1 MVLERSSTSFQ
12 LDDDGRVVGLVSHH
26 LVEELMVL
34 ACGASVNLRNH
45 VVAEKLVEASAG
57 VGEETSEAGVRQA
70 VLRLDTM
77 MALQSFASTVRVKQE
92 VLEMLPK
99 EHMIRTLSGSRDSNS
114 SDDKSGEERKRAVRC
129 SQKLPR
135 ATYEAVECR
144 RVPSLEPGIL
154 MPHLN
159 LDELKAV
166 CDSVLKEFKEA
177 EYMAWNVSPEKVRV
191 FELQRANVY
200 MHFTSPI
207 RRYADILVHR
217 RLAFILG
224 AQGDLESQSS
234 HGVAFLESLKEAA
247 APPFA
252 AQPQT
257 SPAPSF
263 REVINCNTKKRD
275 AQDARSPAQMEE
287 IQTVLSDYVQR
298 SGGIDVDDAVLTRIL
313 VQPAEIQDRFIAL
326 RAADTGRAAAVL
338 PQTLRL
344 RRNLHRVAQK
354 IQDPPDPPIAEVGT
368 KIIGIRNALSTT
380 SPHSDH
386 RTLTVVIP
394 ISIAMSVMQYD
405 KKLWQMAGKLSY
417 AVVLAH
423 FSRESLEHDV
433 LSRLFGIHLDP
444 IIVLS
449 QEVSTARDSRYLDRC
464 KASEYVFVAHPRRL
478 VDWSCRVLLE
488 KLQRLSVR
496 LATVGAQA
504 GRQAGKGSGWQDLER
519 FLLEPVFLCGPLF
532 QPVFPVLHWA
542 IRLPWA
548 EAAEKAPGATR
559 AIDSTTAAAP
569 APTWCCVAVRV
580 IPCAVLAAPVSSMGS
595 TRGVSPMESME
606 QSKEEKVMPAEE
618 GKPDTEEE
626 PLHKLKSIAW
636 GAGASMLAYGVVE
649 TLAEGDAEIA
659 EDAVDFLHS
668 TYTSCVAVSGISS
681 LQPHSEH
688 RVALPEDM
696 AQIDGDGDRDID
708 GEGSADD
715 EEVWLDDEGIAM
727 QLNAYAAVAS
737 ELEEDTLGEE
747 YAEARCRGGIVVPA
761 LEQFRETLEGIDEH
775 LLGDCLDRSE
785 IKIFGAEV
793 DRRFMAARHEMEEE
807 AASCSDPVRRQS
819 IIDEQN
825 ENKNQVIQLI
835 GGARDYRIKLYVLL
849 PLRLHGFVKPELY
862 GLLSK
867 NLLTQRFTY
876 HFLNGKGRGPV
887 VRMFCHSLG
896 YFLAD
901 VGLILVRG
909 GVFRNWPK
917 LWAARLTHHFIQTC
931 AVSPCLF
938 RTRPAEALALRSVL
952 CIAYFAEFSNIFL
965 RLSNFLRRR
974 NGSISLRR
982 AVNLMLLGSFAASR
996 MFNFAFAMRV
1006 FWLARAYVH
1015 PRIFQML
1022 ISIQASGY
1030 MLNLAWFVKIAQI
1043 AAKSV
1048 SIPSV
1053 EC

>member
-1 MVLERSSTSFQ
+1 
-12 LDDDGRVVGLVSHH
+12 
-26 LVEELMVL
+26 
-34 ACGASVNLRNH
+34 
-45 VVAEKLVEASAG
+45 
-57 VGEETSEAGVRQA
+57 
-70 VLRLDTM
+70 
-77 MALQSFASTVRVKQE
+77 
-92 VLEMLPK
+92 MLPK
-99 EHMIRTLSGSRDSNS
+99 ELREHAPRTL
-114 SDDKSGEERKRAVRC
+114 KELLPWC

-135 ATYEAVECR
+135 ATYE
-144 RVPSLEPGIL
+144 
-154 MPHLN
+154 
-159 LDELKAV
+159 AV

-177 EYMAWNVSPEKVRV
+177 EYMVAEEDDGDVGHWALSLPS
-191 FELQRANVY
+191 Y

-234 HGVAFLESLKEAA
+234 HGAFLESLKEA
-247 APPFA
+247 
-252 AQPQT
+252 
-257 SPAPSF
+257 
-263 REVINCNTKKRD
+263 VINCNTKKRD
-275 AQDARSPAQMEE
+275 AQDAQMEE

-313 VQPAEIQDRFIAL
+313 VPVAAPKEESKDGQPLSFRKRL
-326 RAADTGRAAAVL
+326 TTRAAKEAVEIYVPLAQCARSMSLEVLGLEVAEPWPAPGPEPAAKAAV
-338 PQTLRL
+338 
-344 RRNLHRVAQK
+344 
-354 IQDPPDPPIAEVGT
+354 G
-368 KIIGIRNALSTT
+368 
-380 SPHSDH
+380 
-386 RTLTVVIP
+386 
-394 ISIAMSVMQYD
+394 D
-405 KKLWQMAGKLSY
+405 KK
-417 AVVLAH
+417 
-423 FSRESLEHDV
+423 RETHREVQSLRV
-433 LSRLFGIHLDP
+433 RVRG
-444 IIVLS
+444 
-449 QEVSTARDSRYLDRC
+449 T
-464 KASEYVFVAHPRRL
+464 SEE
-478 VDWSCRVLLE
+478 VLLE

-496 LATVGAQA
+496 LATVGAQ
-504 GRQAGKGSGWQDLER
+504 DLESGEASR
-519 FLLEPVFLCGPLF
+519 
-532 QPVFPVLHWA
+532 HWA

-862 GLLSK
+862 GDCG
-867 NLLTQRFTY
+867 F
-876 HFLNGKGRGPV
+876 V
-887 VRMFCHSLG
+887 VI
-896 YFLAD
+896 Y
-901 VGLILVRG
+901 
-909 GVFRNWPK
+909 
-917 LWAARLTHHFIQTC
+917 QTC
-931 AVSPCLF
+931 QEGSA
-938 RTRPAEALALRSVL
+938 A
-952 CIAYFAEFSNIFL
+952 FL
-965 RLSNFLRRR
+965 SATFKARFPNRGLW
-974 NGSISLRR
+974 G
-982 AVNLMLLGSFAASR
+982 LG
-996 MFNFAFAMRV
+996 
-1006 FWLARAYVH
+1006 
-1015 PRIFQML
+1015 
-1022 ISIQASGY
+1022 
-1030 MLNLAWFVKIAQI
+1030 
-1043 AAKSV
+1043 
-1048 SIPSV
+1048 
-1053 EC
+1053 